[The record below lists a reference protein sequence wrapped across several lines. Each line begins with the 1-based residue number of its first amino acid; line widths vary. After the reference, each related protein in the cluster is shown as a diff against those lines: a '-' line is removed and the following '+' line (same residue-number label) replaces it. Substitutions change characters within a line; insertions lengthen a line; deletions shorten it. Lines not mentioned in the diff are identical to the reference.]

1 MMRKRKFKVILNQE
15 NFNELQESIDY
26 YNRKQHKLGDR
37 FLKEVKK
44 RVRELSS
51 DFHLYEVKY
60 DAIRCIAVPKFP
72 FLIHYRIDET
82 LEMVFV
88 EAITHMSMDPEKN
101 WIKQ

>member
-1 MMRKRKFKVILNQE
+1 MRKRKFKVILNQK

-26 YNRKQHKLGDR
+26 YNRKQNKLGDR

-60 DAIRCIAVPKFP
+60 DAIRCITVSKFP

-88 EAITHMSMDPEKN
+88 EAIIHMSMDPEKN